1 MNKLQVFDNPEFGK
15 MRSIQIDG
23 EPWFVGKDVAAAL
36 GYQNPNEAIQ
46 DHVDDEDKLNS
57 KTLLKLNSNSTGL
70 DLGQRGNWLI
80 NESGVYSLIFGSKLE
95 GAKRFKRWVTN
106 EVLPSIRKTGS
117 YTLPGYASISK
128 VIELVEYTREK
139 MKAEGK
145 EKTEIA
151 HACREIADNYGVFLP
166 SFFTDDESMTE
177 QDWDKAIDFIYS
189 QPKGHQP
196 SYQDFIANQ
205 SNIRQLRGRKPK
217 RKGLFGK

>member
-1 MNKLQVFDNPEFGK
+1 MNELRIFTNSEFGK
-15 MRSIQIDG
+15 MRSIQIDR

-36 GYQNPNEAIQ
+36 GYENTRDALAKHVDEEDKNTVAIRDGIQGNPNMVI
-46 DHVDDEDKLNS
+46 
-57 KTLLKLNSNSTGL
+57 
-70 DLGQRGNWLI
+70 I